1 MQLKLVRGRE
11 PPKPSTALRPEPGQ
25 RRRPEPFPV
34 CKQRSLRSR
43 VAGSGNS
50 QDSGI

>member
-11 PPKPSTALRPEPGQ
+11 PPKPSAALRPEPVSAAG
-25 RRRPEPFPV
+25 RSHFPV